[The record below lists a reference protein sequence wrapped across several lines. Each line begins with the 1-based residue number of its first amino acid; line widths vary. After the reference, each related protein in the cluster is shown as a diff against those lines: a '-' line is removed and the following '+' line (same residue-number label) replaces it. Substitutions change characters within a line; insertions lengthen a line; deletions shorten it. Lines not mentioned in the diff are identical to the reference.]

1 MNLAFEYA
9 KKGEISQL
17 SKLIQNGMDIN
28 SLSSDKSNLLHY
40 SILGNQINTAKFLI
54 DNNIQINNRNEK
66 GIAPLHIAFANG
78 NEEMVSLL
86 LSNHGDII
94 IKDNVLLYNKLI

>member
-40 SILGNQINTAKFLI
+40 SILGNQINTAKLTI
-54 DNNIQINNRNEK
+54 EMRREL
-66 GIAPLHIAFANG
+66 LHFI
-78 NEEMVSLL
+78 
-86 LSNHGDII
+86 
-94 IKDNVLLYNKLI
+94 